1 MPRIRMLGPLQ
12 VEDAA
17 GRPVTPVRRKQRELL
32 SLLLVR
38 AGAVVST
45 DEIVDCLWP
54 ARPPASARA
63 NVHSYV
69 HGVRALLPG
78 GLIRVCTGYR
88 LDVATEDCDAI
99 LFERQAT
106 LGGAALSARRP
117 HEAALLIAPA
127 LALWRGPVLAGID
140 RADWLAPAAARLEEA
155 RLTALED
162 HVQARLLLGRLGGL
176 AAELTDATARYPLRE
191 RLWGH
196 LMLALHRSGR
206 SAEALAAYG
215 RLADLLDRELG
226 TRPGPAIRRL
236 HRGIRT
242 LNAGPGAA

>member
-1 MPRIRMLGPLQ
+1 VPRIRMLGPLE

-38 AGAVVST
+38 AGAVVTT
-45 DEIVDCLWP
+45 DEMVDCLWP
-54 ARPPASARA
+54 ARPPVSARA

-78 GLIRVCTGYR
+78 GLTRTRTGYL
-88 LDVATEDCDAI
+88 LDVATEDCDAS
-99 LFERQAT
+99 LFERQALSGDT
-106 LGGAALSARRP
+106 ALASGRP
-117 HEAALLIAPA
+117 HEAIACLVPA

-140 RADWLAPAAARLEEA
+140 RADWLAPAVARLEET
-155 RLTALED
+155 RLTAIED
-162 HVQARLLLGRLGGL
+162 HVQARLLLGRLSGL

-196 LMLALHRSGR
+196 LMLALHRTGR

-236 HRGIRT
+236 HHGIRA
-242 LNAGPGAA
+242 LNGVRAAD